1 MKITQEA
8 RKYSMSNNIMFLC
21 FEIKYNLSHNV
32 GYSYYKLDLDM
43 LDTGTF
49 ISKWL
54 VDNTKFLMKRKI

>member
-1 MKITQEA
+1 
-8 RKYSMSNNIMFLC
+8 MSNNIMFLC